1 MTDFQATSEGK
12 IAITRKESL
21 DFIKKTIVM
30 TNSNSRPKRQRP
42 AGQGAS
48 AFGVAVSVADEGL
61 LSKGESAVRSPS
73 PDEMEAVVDLAVI
86 EDIILPEVT
95 HSASSDTGVG
105 LVENEDAYSA
115 FETSH
120 FKMFMLADGTGGA
133 VHGRDTALRVLSSL
147 QFSLHQ
153 KSDLGVDDVRSAIQ
167 GANTEVLARA
177 AELEKEVRIGSTLV
191 GIGFTASYSIIFNVG
206 NTRLF
211 RIRKGE
217 VLQLTVDHTV
227 EGQLRRGKGENSP
240 LPSGSRP
247 PGHLLTSALGLG
259 KEIEIYVTVLRDQ
272 PCVDDIYLL
281 CTDGLYDVLTEVG
294 MATILTGEG
303 SLKRV
308 VRRVVSQARNEGS
321 TDNITA
327 LALKIDRVPALYARA
342 PKVESAVPVVTKG
355 INSRGDTR
363 EDRDSFEMSGM
374 VPGSSEEAKNWL
386 EEEDN
391 EVTHSANIPRDA
403 DGPPAPR
410 AQQERSQLGRSV
422 LAGGAAVA
430 ENGGKAMGVSEEQ
443 KRRLNAAFTDNSA
456 KRSGA
461 LKSVR
466 GSDPFANISPPGAAK
481 KGGILTTKSFP
492 FPGRSGSSPSPLQ
505 FIVITLVAIG
515 AALFAASFIASQFHF
530 DEYLKGRETT
540 LARNGGGQPTSETKV
555 VRAANGDDLFKDE
568 AQRLFT
574 LASQVK
580 ESSQRFQFKELL
592 TLEPKLEFDRIR
604 NFEIRNLMLNVY
616 AAIQMAV
623 IQGQERIDKLAEHT
637 ERLNE
642 SISKLSLEVDRL
654 EEIYIKEGSETSP
667 YSDEAKK
674 D

>member
-1 MTDFQATSEGK
+1 MTQ
-12 IAITRKESL
+12 
-21 DFIKKTIVM
+21 
-30 TNSNSRPKRQRP
+30 SNSRPKKP
-42 AGQGAS
+42 HPVGQGAS
-48 AFGVAVSVADEGL
+48 KSAPAVSRGDEIGSVEGENVAR
-61 LSKGESAVRSPS
+61 SESPVQSGAV
-73 PDEMEAVVDLAVI
+73 EDLAVI
-86 EDIILPEVT
+86 EDITLPAIT
-95 HSASSDTGVG
+95 HSASSDAGVG
-105 LVENEDAYSA
+105 LLENEDAYSA

-153 KSDLGVDDVRSAIQ
+153 KSDLSADDVKNAIQ
-167 GANTEVLARA
+167 GANDEVLARA
-177 AELEKEVRIGSTLV
+177 AELQNEVRIGSTLV
-191 GIGFTASYSIIFNVG
+191 GIGFTSTHSIIFNVG

-217 VLQLTVDHTV
+217 VVQLTVDHTV
-227 EGQLRRGKGENSP
+227 EGQLRRGKGDEKP

-259 KEIEIYVTVLRDQ
+259 KEIEIHVSVLQEQ
-272 PCVDDIYLL
+272 PCVGDIYLL

-327 LALKIDRVPALYARA
+327 LALKIDRVPVLYSRA
-342 PKVESAVPVVTKG
+342 PKVESLVPALMKEASNKDEAG
-355 INSRGDTR
+355 Q
-363 EDRDSFEMSGM
+363 DSSSVEMAGM
-374 VPGSSEEAKNWL
+374 VPGSSEEAKSWL
-386 EEEDN
+386 EQED
-391 EVTHSANIPRDA
+391 EVSPSSEDRKDSDDERASHRQSA
-403 DGPPAPR
+403 
-410 AQQERSQLGRSV
+410 RSQPGRSV

-430 ENGGKAMGVSEEQ
+430 EEGGRGAGISEEQ
-443 KRRLNAAFTDNSA
+443 KRRLNAAFTEHSA
-456 KRSGA
+456 KRGGA

-466 GSDPFANISPPGAAK
+466 GSDPFAKVTPQAATK
-481 KGGILTTKSFP
+481 KSGILKNRSFP
-492 FPGRSGSSPSPLQ
+492 FPGRSGASPSPLQ

-540 LARNGGGQPTSETKV
+540 LAANGNVKDALSKVETKV
-555 VRAANGDDLFKDE
+555 VRGPDDDLSKEE
-568 AQRLFT
+568 AERLLV
-574 LASQVK
+574 LASQIK

-592 TLEPKLEFDRIR
+592 VSGPQLEFDRVR
-604 NFEIRNLMLNVY
+604 NVEIRNLMLNVY
-616 AAIQMAV
+616 AAIQVAV
-623 IQGQERIDKLAEHT
+623 VQSQERMEKLAENT

-654 EEIYIKEGSETSP
+654 QELARKQKEESAAESSNQ
-667 YSDEAKK
+667 
-674 D
+674 

>member
-1 MTDFQATSEGK
+1 MTQ
-12 IAITRKESL
+12 
-21 DFIKKTIVM
+21 
-30 TNSNSRPKRQRP
+30 SNSKPKKP
-42 AGQGAS
+42 HSVGQGAS
-48 AFGVAVSVADEGL
+48 KSRPAVSVGDEIVPA
-61 LSKGESAVRSPS
+61 SGESAARSES
-73 PDEMEAVVDLAVI
+73 PAESGAGQDLAVI
-86 EDIILPEVT
+86 EDITLPAVT
-95 HSASSDTGVG
+95 HSASSDAGVG
-105 LVENEDAYSA
+105 LIENEDAYSA

-153 KSDLGVDDVRSAIQ
+153 KSDLSVDDVRSAIQ
-167 GANTEVLARA
+167 GANEEVLARA
-177 AELEKEVRIGSTLV
+177 AELENEVRIGSTLV
-191 GIGFTASYSIIFNVG
+191 GIGFTSTHSIVFNVG

-211 RIRKGE
+211 RIRNGE
-217 VLQLTVDHTV
+217 VVQLTVDHTV
-227 EGQLRRGKGENSP
+227 EGQLRRGKGEELP

-259 KEIEIYVTVLRDQ
+259 KEIEIHVSVLRDQ
-272 PCVDDIYLL
+272 PCVGDIYLL

-327 LALKIDRVPALYARA
+327 LALKIDRVPVLYSRA
-342 PKVESAVPVVTKG
+342 PKIESLAPVVM
-355 INSRGDTR
+355 NDVSVQDEVERNR
-363 EDRDSFEMSGM
+363 RSMEMSGM
-374 VPGSSEEAKNWL
+374 VPGSSEEAKSWL
-386 EEEDN
+386 EQEDD
-391 EVTHSANIPRDA
+391 V
-403 DGPPAPR
+403 APSSNVKKDSDDEHV
-410 AQQERSQLGRSV
+410 QRSQQGRSKPGRSV

-430 ENGGKAMGVSEEQ
+430 EDAGKGISEEQ
-443 KRRLNAAFTDNSA
+443 KRRLNAAFTEHSA
-456 KRSGA
+456 KRGGA
-461 LKSVR
+461 IKSVR
-466 GSDPFANISPPGAAK
+466 GSDPFANVTPQTAAK
-481 KGGILTTKSFP
+481 KGGILKNRSFP
-492 FPGRSGSSPSPLQ
+492 FPGRSGASPSPLQ

-540 LARNGGGQPTSETKV
+540 LASNRDVTGGLPKVDTTV
-555 VRAANGDDLFKDE
+555 VRAPNGDDLSKEE
-568 AQRLFT
+568 AQRLLV

-592 TLEPKLEFDRIR
+592 TSSPQLEFDKVR
-604 NFEIRNLMLNVY
+604 NVEIRNLMLNVY
-616 AAIQMAV
+616 AAIQVAV
-623 IQGQERIDKLAEHT
+623 VQSQERMEKLEENT

-654 EEIYIKEGSETSP
+654 EELARKQGDKAPVDEP
-667 YSDEAKK
+667 SDAAG
-674 D
+674 